1 MVDYDNLIKSNVIN
15 TSSRFTSSSNQ
26 GFGTKKSYYNRYS
39 RQFNNK
45 AFNYCYS
52 LVSRRSY
59 FNRHRQNRYHARK
72 LLVSSAVYQ
81 LRNLKAKD
89 KYQTK
94 YNTAFRNIRRSSQ
107 NCDCEP
113 IHKRIL
119 RHQFCFN
126 SKGTKIRNENIAN
139 DNTRNKYKRLFVD
152 KDIEILET
160 DSEDDEEITKIFESK
175 FQKIGE
181 EFESFEKSDN
191 HEKTE
196 IEAKRIDELDAVKNS
211 SGINKEIVDDDNN
224 IKAVVN
230 SELQVIKD
238 FTDLE
243 QISIENQGHLEEYT
257 ENGRELNNNSKHN
270 VTQNIATEND
280 KISAEVDASTN
291 ANENKLEDSKNNEDK
306 PFDDFKIPKEI
317 PRRNKT
323 NKKVSLKPEPRF
335 ILTHVLEGHIIQES
349 NYPFPITQIKK
360 ENPPES
366 SQEGGTT
373 SAVGIKKEKLIEE
386 SENSNPFARLQKST
400 VKSWTAEDLS
410 SHLIQFNW
418 CNTAAILKHNEI
430 DGQTLLLVSKTQLVI
445 IGVDEEEAEV
455 ICEFVQRS

>member
-1 MVDYDNLIKSNVIN
+1 M
-15 TSSRFTSSSNQ
+15 
-26 GFGTKKSYYNRYS
+26 
-39 RQFNNK
+39 NK
-45 AFNYCYS
+45 
-52 LVSRRSY
+52 
-59 FNRHRQNRYHARK
+59 
-72 LLVSSAVYQ
+72 
-81 LRNLKAKD
+81 
-89 KYQTK
+89 
-94 YNTAFRNIRRSSQ
+94 
-107 NCDCEP
+107 E
-113 IHKRIL
+113 
-119 RHQFCFN
+119 
-126 SKGTKIRNENIAN
+126 
-139 DNTRNKYKRLFVD
+139 
-152 KDIEILET
+152 IEIPET
-160 DSEDDEEITKIFESK
+160 DSEDDEEITKIFQGN
-175 FQKIGE
+175 FQKIE
-181 EFESFEKSDN
+181 EQFDSFEKSDN

-196 IEAKRIDELDAVKNS
+196 LEAKGIGELDVVEDS
-211 SGINKEIVDDDNN
+211 SGISKEIVDDDNN

-291 ANENKLEDSKNNEDK
+291 ANENKLEDGKNNEDK

-349 NYPFPITQIKK
+349 NYPFPITQTKK

-373 SAVGIKKEKLIEE
+373 SAVGIKEEKLIEE